1 MANLSIKTGTIS
13 RSMLVGNPAFIPT
26 SFVSIATA
34 VGTGSSGSITFSS
47 IPQTYKHL
55 QIRYIAKTT
64 FGPGFAAYYAMSLNF
79 NGDSGS
85 NYSAHRLVNEGSS
98 VLAYGQTN
106 QTSIP
111 NLAYMTPSP
120 TFLNN
125 VMGAGIIDITDYQS
139 TTKNK
144 TVRAFSGVASNSNTV
159 DETGGVNLSSGLW
172 RNTDAITS
180 ITINPFQ
187 NFTTTSVFSL
197 YGITG

>member
-1 MANLSIKTGTIS
+1 MANLSVKTGTIS
-13 RSMLVGNPAFIPT
+13 RSMLVGNPPFIPT
-26 SFVSIATA
+26 SFESIATA

-64 FGPGFAAYYAMSLNF
+64 FGPGFAAYYALSLTF
-79 NGDSGS
+79 NGDTGS
-85 NYSAHRLVNEGSS
+85 NYSSHRLVNE
-98 VLAYGQTN
+98 VNTAYAYAQAN
-106 QTSIP
+106 QTEIT
-111 NLAYMTPSP
+111 NLAFMTPSP

-125 VMGAGIIDITDYQS
+125 IMGAGIIDIADYQS

-144 TVRAFSGVASNSNTV
+144 TVRAFSGVDSNSSTT
-159 DETGGVNLSSGLW
+159 DQTGSINIGSGLW
-172 RNTDAITS
+172 RNTNAITS

-197 YGITG
+197 YGIKG